1 MLKNLYNRLTSWIA
15 SWFAAPKELV
25 IEEHLDPEP
34 PVWVNDLPIEERERL
49 QKVIDERR
57 AEVAEQTAVFEETP
71 AVLVRKPASQ
81 IPLHVKYKGGK
92 RKHVR

>member
-25 IEEHLDPEP
+25 IEEHLDTQP
-34 PVWVNDLPIEERERL
+34 PVWVDDLPIE
-49 QKVIDERR
+49 ERR